1 MRCYT
6 SHAITHNAYVS
17 HHLQKKTPGDCSL
30 LDIVDRLLVLA
41 GEVTEGLNNPCLVP
55 LMVIDRKRLGDVGS
69 RPKKAL
75 PEEATLR

>member
-1 MRCYT
+1 MHCST
-6 SHAITHNAYVS
+6 SYAIIHSASVS
-17 HHLQKKTPGDCSL
+17 RHLQKKTSRDCSL